1 MTQATG
7 EGLERERAVRL
18 MPHLAQARLILHT
31 ACLRPVTPDW
41 LPIIGKPPGYENVV
55 LATGAGKKGI
65 LLSPGFGKAVADLI
79 SSGGT
84 QMPVSDFNPGRFSQ
98 PGNPG

>member
-1 MTQATG
+1 
-7 EGLERERAVRL
+7 
-18 MPHLAQARLILHT
+18 MPDLAQARLTLHT

-41 LPIIGKPPGYENVV
+41 LPIIGMPPGFDNVV

-79 SSGGT
+79 TSGET
-84 QMPVSDFNPGRFSQ
+84 QMPVSEFQPGRFSQ
-98 PGNPG
+98 PVNVG